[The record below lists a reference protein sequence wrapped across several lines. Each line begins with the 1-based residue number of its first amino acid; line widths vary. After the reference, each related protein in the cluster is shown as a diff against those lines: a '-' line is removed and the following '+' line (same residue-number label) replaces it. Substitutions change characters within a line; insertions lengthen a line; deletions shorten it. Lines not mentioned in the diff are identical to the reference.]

1 MEVRVSIRW
10 TNSAKESL
18 KALPKKVRKGIL
30 DKADEVLKSGDPRK
44 HYKPLIG
51 PLSGHYRIVYSR
63 YRAIFKVEEEQIAS
77 GGVLLHLTV
86 IFIAA
91 GIRKELD
98 KNDIYRVAK
107 KLVETVLNEDEGL
120 EEIEEVPEPTPVR
133 KRERKGKRK

>member
-1 MEVRVSIRW
+1 MEVRVSIKW
-10 TNSAKESL
+10 TDSAIESL

-30 DKADEVLKSGDPRK
+30 DKADEILKSGDPRK

-63 YRAIFKVEEEQIAS
+63 YRTVFKVEEEKTDS
-77 GGVLLHLTV
+77 GDVLLHLTV

-107 KLVETVLNEDEGL
+107 KLVETVLNEDEEL
-120 EEIEEVPEPTPVR
+120 EEIVEVSKPAPVR
-133 KRERKGKRK
+133 KRKGKGKK